1 MTRFDFVLL
10 CSLSAAIGC
19 GSQARD
25 SYGTPTDT
33 TMISLEQT
41 GGFVANRSLGV
52 QIAGTAASYHQNGT
66 TGQGTVA
73 TADVATLVQALED
86 IQFLSLDSDYT
97 SCKNQATDFPT
108 ATIAVT
114 LSAGSNMVRH
124 YLGCK
129 GGTFDDLA
137 ALENQIADLS
147 GLSDWVN
154 GR

>member
-1 MTRFDFVLL
+1 MTRFDIVLL
-10 CSLSAAIGC
+10 CSLAAAGC

-41 GGFVANRSLGV
+41 GGFIANRSLGV
-52 QIAGTAASYHQNGT
+52 AIVGTTASYHQNGM

-73 TADVATLVQALED
+73 TADLATMIQALED
-86 IQFLSLDSDYT
+86 IQFLSLNSDYT

-108 ATIAVT
+108 ATIDVT
-114 LSAGSNMVRH
+114 LSSGSNMVRH

-129 GGTFDDLA
+129 GGTFDELA
-137 ALENQIADLS
+137 DLENQIADLS